1 MRVLEANQVTKI
13 YGDTKSENSTKAL
26 NGVDFKVEEGEF
38 VAIMGPSGSGKS
50 TLVSILSGITE
61 PTTGSVVIGGKRID
75 QMNRFDMALFRRRSL
90 GFVFQEFNLLDSL
103 TIKENVILPMVLD
116 KQESAIMNS
125 KAAEVLKLFEIEN
138 IADKYPYEISGG
150 QQQRAAV
157 CRSLVNN
164 PVMIFADEPTGNLDS
179 KSANA
184 VMNCFKKMNEE
195 KNATILMVTHDVFAA
210 SFCKKVIFIK
220 DGKIC
225 LEVANKGT
233 RKEFFNRILDC
244 QAALGGENNDF

>member
-26 NGVDFKVEEGEF
+26 NGVDFKVDEGEF

-103 TIKENVILPMVLD
+103 TIKENIILPMVLD
-116 KQESAIMNS
+116 KRDSAIMHS
-125 KAAEVLKLFEIEN
+125 KAAEVIR
-138 IADKYPYEISGG
+138 D
-150 QQQRAAV
+150 
-157 CRSLVNN
+157 
-164 PVMIFADEPTGNLDS
+164 
-179 KSANA
+179 
-184 VMNCFKKMNEE
+184 
-195 KNATILMVTHDVFAA
+195 
-210 SFCKKVIFIK
+210 
-220 DGKIC
+220 
-225 LEVANKGT
+225 
-233 RKEFFNRILDC
+233 
-244 QAALGGENNDF
+244 